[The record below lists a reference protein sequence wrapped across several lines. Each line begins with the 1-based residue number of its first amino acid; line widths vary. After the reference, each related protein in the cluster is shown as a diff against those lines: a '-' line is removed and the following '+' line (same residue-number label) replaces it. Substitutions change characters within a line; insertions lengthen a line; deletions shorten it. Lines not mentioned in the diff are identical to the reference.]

1 MTHNQEILGSIPRVP
16 TNLKKNNMIR
26 IDGECFS
33 CEYVRKLNK
42 QQLKDFA
49 GHLNRGQ
56 LITVSKI
63 CNSEFAYII
72 DTILMNN

>member
-1 MTHNQEILGSIPRVP
+1 
-16 TNLKKNNMIR
+16 MIR

-33 CEYVRKLNK
+33 QEYVSKLNK

-56 LITVSKI
+56 LIAVSKM
-63 CNSEFAYII
+63 CRPEFAYII

>member
-1 MTHNQEILGSIPRVP
+1 
-16 TNLKKNNMIR
+16 MIR
-26 IDGECFS
+26 IDGEGFS
-33 CEYVRKLNK
+33 YEYVSKLNK

-49 GHLNRGQ
+49 GHLTREQ

-63 CNSEFAYII
+63 CNPEFAYII

>member
-1 MTHNQEILGSIPRVP
+1 
-16 TNLKKNNMIR
+16 MIR

-42 QQLKDFA
+42 QQLKDFV

-63 CNSEFAYII
+63 CNPEFAYII